1 MSKFL
6 FLINSLEIMSVL
18 SKDLTIVLAI
28 PALLSPFTVY
38 MFKDLLMNKY
48 KIFLLISLCL
58 IILFIKDNN
67 ILLCFSSDL
76 YFGVFGVLG
85 IFRSCLKGDK
95 FSTETPNL
103 SRKFNMLRV
112 EISER

>member
-38 MFKDLLMNKY
+38 MFKDLFMNKY

-58 IILFIKDNN
+58 IIDFINDND
-67 ILLCFSSDL
+67 ILLCFSSAL
-76 YFGVFGVLG
+76 YFGIFCILGICG
-85 IFRSCLKGDK
+85 IFRSCLKGAK
-95 FSTETPNL
+95 FSTHILNL
-103 SRKFNMLRV
+103 SSKFS
-112 EISER
+112 I